1 MLNNFIK
8 IALSTVLFVGFMFG
22 GVQEELEKI
31 NKRLTNIEKSLSN
44 IEKNKPSPSK
54 NDGKK
59 TADPGKVYNISES
72 NSVVLG
78 NPNAKFTIIEWTDFQ

>member
-8 IALSTVLFVGFMFG
+8 IALLAFLFVGFAFG

-31 NKRLTNIEKSLSN
+31 NKRLDNIEKTLSK
-44 IEKNKPSPSK
+44 IEKGSVSNK
-54 NDGKK
+54 NDAKK
-59 TADPGKVYNISES
+59 TSNPDKVYNISES

-78 NPNAKFTIIEWTDFQ
+78 NPNAKITIIKFTDFQ